1 VETLP
6 VCQPGVCAELILK
19 AHVYGNSGAATD
31 GTVTFQYCSL
41 KRRPP
46 HDITRADEAPSR
58 ACDIDGTATWAN
70 LMRIVVNQSGD
81 AYANF
86 GYVQIP
92 RTVGFRF
99 KYSGGS
105 NIAAGM
111 SPTKDFTW
119 TAQ

>member
-1 VETLP
+1 
-6 VCQPGVCAELILK
+6 
-19 AHVYGNSGAATD
+19 
-31 GTVTFQYCSL
+31 
-41 KRRPP
+41 
-46 HDITRADEAPSR
+46 
-58 ACDIDGTATWAN
+58 
-70 LMRIVVNQSGD
+70 MRIVVNQSGD